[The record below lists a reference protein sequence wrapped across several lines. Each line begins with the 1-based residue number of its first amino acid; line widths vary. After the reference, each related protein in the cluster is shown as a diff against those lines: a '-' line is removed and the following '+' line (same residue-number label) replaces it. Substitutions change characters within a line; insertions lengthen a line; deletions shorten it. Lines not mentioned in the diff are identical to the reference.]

1 MKTDPAKAQIVV
13 VNDDATQL
21 MLWNQLLRIGG
32 FSVHPFSSATAAL
45 EAIKTQIKPAL
56 IVTDLHMPGLDGWRF
71 CRLLRS
77 PDYPA
82 FNRTPVLV
90 ISATFAG
97 EDARQITAELGAN
110 AFLSSPFLPSELLGT
125 AEQLLAGKT
134 PVLTTRVLIVEDEDV
149 VSTMLVRSFAAHGYT
164 AAAVRTASEALHR
177 CRRESQELIILDYHL
192 PDMPGDV
199 LLDEVVRT
207 SPHSAVIM
215 MTGDPRAELALD
227 WMRRGARAYV
237 HKPFNPEYLIALG
250 EKARR
255 EIAMLHIETR
265 LEERTRD
272 LREKEERYRT
282 LFENVTD
289 ALFVYALQLDGSL
302 GRCLEVND
310 VACRLLGYPR
320 EELLHRPP
328 LDFFVARDAAETA
341 LLTGQ
346 LLDGTAL
353 EFERQLTAKDGRS
366 IPVEIHARMFNIDG
380 RVAVIALVRDCTER
394 HQAEADRRRLAE
406 QAHQMQKLES
416 LGVVAG
422 GIAHDFNNILL
433 TILGN
438 VELALNELAPL
449 SPARVCLLEVD
460 KAARRAA
467 ELSMNMLIYSGR
479 ASFTPQPLT
488 LGAVA
493 AEMSVMLTSGMP
505 RDIKLRLE
513 SDTQPPTIE
522 ADITLV
528 RQVVTN
534 LVNNAAE
541 AIGGRAGEIVLRTGE
556 MVCDAAYL
564 ATTWLAEALPPGC
577 YAYLEVSDNGSGM
590 DSATLARIF
599 DPFFTTHFTGRG
611 LGLAAVLGSVRLHRG
626 AIRVVSAPGQ
636 GTTFRVLLPV
646 APPAA
651 AAATPAPAE
660 AVWRGQGTVLL
671 VDDEAAVRDL
681 GQRML
686 EKIGF
691 SALVA
696 ADGPAAAAQLQAH
709 RDEIALVIL
718 DLTMPNMDGGDV
730 FNALQKIKP
739 GVPILMCSGFDEQ
752 SVTGTVTGP
761 GYAGFL
767 QKPYQQAALLAKL
780 RNVLEAFAKNG
791 KT

>member
-1 MKTDPAKAQIVV
+1 MTTNPAKPEVV
-13 VNDDATQL
+13 LVNDDATQL
-21 MLWNQLLRIGG
+21 MLWQQLLRIGG
-32 FSVHPFSSATAAL
+32 FNVHPFPSATEAL
-45 EAIKTQIKPAL
+45 SAIRTRIKPAL

-82 FNRTPVLV
+82 FNQTPVLV

-125 AEQLLAGKT
+125 AEQLLAGRT
-134 PVLTTRVLIVEDEDV
+134 PALTTRVLIVEDEDV
-149 VSTMLVRSFAAHGYT
+149 VSTMLVRAFAAHGY
-164 AAAVRTASEALHR
+164 AASAVRTASEALQR

-199 LLDEVVRT
+199 LLDEIVRT

-215 MTGDPRAELALD
+215 MTGDPRSDLALE
-227 WMRRGARAYV
+227 WMQRGARAYV
-237 HKPFNPEYLIALG
+237 HKPFNPEYLITLG

-289 ALFVYALQLDGSL
+289 ALWVYALQLDGSL
-302 GRCLEVND
+302 GRCLEIND
-310 VACRLLGYPR
+310 VACRMLGYAR

-341 LLTGQ
+341 HLTGQ
-346 LLDGTAL
+346 LLDGAAL
-353 EFERQLTAKDGRS
+353 VFERQLAAKDGRN
-366 IPVEIHARMFNIDG
+366 IPVEIHARMFTIEG

-406 QAHQMQKLES
+406 QTHQMQKLES

-438 VELALNELAPL
+438 VELALSELTPLAP
-449 SPARVCLLEVD
+449 ARACLLEVD

-479 ASFTPQPLT
+479 ANYAPEPLT
-488 LGAVA
+488 LAAVLA
-493 AEMSVMLTSGMP
+493 GMRVPLLGDMP
-505 RDIKLRLE
+505 RNIKLRVE
-513 SDTQPPTIE
+513 PDPQPPTID
-522 ADITLV
+522 ADSALV
-528 RQVVTN
+528 RQIVAN
-534 LVNNAAE
+534 LINNAAE
-541 AIGGRAGEIVLRTGE
+541 AIGGAEGAITLRTGQ
-556 MVCDAAYL
+556 MACDTAYL
-564 ATTWLAEALPPGC
+564 ASTWLAEALPAGV
-577 YAYLEVSDNGSGM
+577 YAFIEVADDGSGM
-590 DSATLARIF
+590 DHATLARIF
-599 DPFFTTHFTGRG
+599 DPFFTTRFTGRG
-611 LGLAAVLGSVRLHRG
+611 LGLAAVLGAVRLHHG
-626 AIRVVSAPGQ
+626 AIHVTSEPGQ
-636 GTTFRVLLPV
+636 GTTFRVLLPL

-651 AAATPAPAE
+651 AAAPAAPAD
-660 AVWRGQGTVLL
+660 AVWQGHGTVLL
-671 VDDEAAVRDL
+671 VDDEEAVRDL

-691 SALVA
+691 CALVA
-696 ADGPAAAAQLQAH
+696 ANGPAAVAQLQAH
-709 RDEIALVIL
+709 REEIALIIL
-718 DLTMPNMDGGDV
+718 DLTMPDMAGEDL
-730 FNALQKIKP
+730 FNTLQKIKP
-739 GVPILMCSGFDEQ
+739 GVPILMCSGYDEQ
-752 SVTGTVTGP
+752 AVSCNIAGP

-767 QKPYQQAALLAKL
+767 QKPYQQAALRAKL
-780 RNVLEAFAKNG
+780 RAVVEAAE
-791 KT
+791 KTSAG

>member
-1 MKTDPAKAQIVV
+1 MKEEKTKADIVV

-32 FSVHPFSSATAAL
+32 FTVHAFSSATAAL
-45 EAIKTQIKPAL
+45 EAIQSKVKPSL

-77 PDYPA
+77 PDYA
-82 FNRTPVLV
+82 DFNRLPVLV

-125 AEQLLAGKT
+125 AEQLLAGQT
-134 PVLTTRVLIVEDEDV
+134 PALTTRVLIVEDEDV
-149 VSTMLVRSFAAHGYT
+149 VSTMLVRAFTAHGY
-164 AAAVRTASEALHR
+164 AASAVRTASEALHR

-192 PDMPGDV
+192 PDMPGDL
-199 LLDEVVRT
+199 LLDEIVRS

-289 ALFVYALQLDGSL
+289 ALLVYSLQLDGSL

-310 VACRLLGYPR
+310 VACRMLGYPR
-320 EELLHRPP
+320 EELLRLPP
-328 LDFFVARDAAETA
+328 LDIFVAQNAAETA
-341 LLTGQ
+341 HLTGQ
-346 LLDGTAL
+346 LLDGAAL
-353 EFERQLTAKDGRS
+353 VFERQLTAKDGRS
-366 IPVEIHARMFNIDG
+366 IPAEIHARMFTIEG
-380 RVAVIALVRDCTER
+380 HVAVIALIRDCTER

-406 QAHQMQKLES
+406 QAHQVQKLES
-416 LGVVAG
+416 LGLVAG
-422 GIAHDFNNILL
+422 GIALDFNNILL

-438 VELALNELAPL
+438 VELALNDLAPL
-449 SPARVCLLEVD
+449 APARACLLEVD

-479 ASFTPQPLT
+479 ANFAPEPLT
-488 LGAVA
+488 LEALV
-493 AEMSVMLTSGMP
+493 AEMRVPLTAAVPHGLTLQVEP
-505 RDIKLRLE
+505 E
-513 SDTQPPTIE
+513 AQPPTLA
-522 ADITLV
+522 ADSTLV
-528 RQVVTN
+528 RQIVTN

-541 AIGGRAGEIVLRTGE
+541 AIGGGEGTITLRTGQ
-556 MVCDAAYL
+556 MDCDADFL
-564 ATTWLAEALPPGC
+564 ASTWLAEPLPPGR
-577 YAYLEVSDNGSGM
+577 YAFLEVADNGSGM
-590 DSATLARIF
+590 DRATLARIF
-599 DPFFTTHFTGRG
+599 DPFFTTRFTGRG
-611 LGLAAVLGSVRLHRG
+611 LGLAAVLGAVRIHHG
-626 AIRVVSAPGQ
+626 AIHVTSAPGL
-636 GTTFRVLLPV
+636 GTTFRILLPI
-646 APPAA
+646 APAA
-651 AAATPAPAE
+651 VAAATPAPA
-660 AVWRGQGTVLL
+660 AVWSGHGTVLL
-671 VDDEAAVRDL
+671 VDDEDAVRDL

-686 EKIGF
+686 EKLGF
-691 SALVA
+691 RALVA
-696 ADGPAAAAQLQAH
+696 ADGTAATRLLQDH
-709 RDEIALVIL
+709 RDEIAVVIL
-718 DLTMPNMDGGDV
+718 DLTMPDMDGEEV
-730 FNALQKIKP
+730 FDALQKIKP

-752 SVTGTVTGP
+752 SVTCNQAGP

-767 QKPYQQAALLAKL
+767 PKPYQQAALRAKL
-780 RNVLEAFAKNG
+780 RAVLEPGAKPG
-791 KT
+791 AA

>member
-1 MKTDPAKAQIVV
+1 MKTEPVKAEVV
-13 VNDDATQL
+13 VINDDATQL
-21 MLWNQLLRIGG
+21 LLWNQLLRIGG
-32 FSVHPFSSATAAL
+32 FNVHPFSSATEALAA
-45 EAIKTQIKPAL
+45 IRSQIKPAL

-77 PDYPA
+77 PEYPT

-125 AEQLLAGKT
+125 AEQLLAGQT
-134 PVLTTRVLIVEDEDV
+134 PALTTRVLIVEDEDV
-149 VSTMLVRSFAAHGYT
+149 VSTMLVRAFTAHGYT
-164 AAAVRTASEALHR
+164 AAAVRTASDALQR

-199 LLDEVVRT
+199 LLDEVVRS

-237 HKPFNPEYLIALG
+237 HKPFTPEYLIALG

-310 VACRLLGYPR
+310 IACQMLGYTH
-320 EELLHRPP
+320 EELLRHAP
-328 LDFFVARDAAETA
+328 LDFFAAQNAGETA
-341 LLTGQ
+341 RLAGQ
-346 LLDGTAL
+346 LLDGAAL
-353 EFERQLTAKDGRS
+353 VVERQLAAKDGRR
-366 IPVEIHARMFNIDG
+366 IPVEIHARMFTIGG
-380 RVAVIALVRDCTER
+380 RVAVMALVRDCTER
-394 HQAEADRRRLAE
+394 LQAEADRQRLAE

-438 VELALNELAPL
+438 VELALSDLPPLAP
-449 SPARVCLLEVD
+449 ARACLLEVD

-479 ASFTPQPLT
+479 ANFMPQPLT
-488 LGAVA
+488 LDAVV
-493 AEMSVMLTSGMP
+493 AEMRVGLTAAVP
-505 RDIKLRLE
+505 HNIALRIE
-513 SDTQPPTIE
+513 PEAQPASLA
-522 ADITLV
+522 ADSTLL
-528 RQVVTN
+528 RQIITN

-541 AIGGRAGEIVLRTGE
+541 ALGGRAGEIVLRTGQME
-556 MVCDAAYL
+556 CDADFL
-564 ATTWLAEALPPGC
+564 ATTWLAEPLPPGP
-577 YAYLEVSDNGSGM
+577 YAFLEIADNGSGM
-590 DSATLARIF
+590 DSATLERIF
-599 DPFFTTHFTGRG
+599 DPFFSTRFTGRG
-611 LGLAAVLGSVRLHRG
+611 LGLAAVLGAVRIHRG
-626 AIRVVSAPGQ
+626 AIHVTSAEGL
-636 GTTFRVLLPV
+636 GTTFRVLLPL
-646 APPAA
+646 AAAPAA
-651 AAATPAPAE
+651 AAAPAPADTW
-660 AVWRGQGTVLL
+660 VGHGTILL
-671 VDDEAAVRDL
+671 VDDEEAVREL

-691 SALVA
+691 RALAA
-696 ADGPAAAAQLQAH
+696 ADGATAVALLRAH
-709 RDEIALVIL
+709 RDEIGIVIL
-718 DLTMPNMDGGDV
+718 DLTMPDMDGEAV
-730 FNALQKIKP
+730 FAALQKIKP
-739 GVPILMCSGFDEQ
+739 GVPILMCSGYDEQ
-752 SVTGTVTGP
+752 SVTGNITGP

-767 QKPYQQAALLAKL
+767 QKPYQQAALRAKL
-780 RNVLEAFAKNG
+780 RAVLESGTQNSAE
-791 KT
+791 